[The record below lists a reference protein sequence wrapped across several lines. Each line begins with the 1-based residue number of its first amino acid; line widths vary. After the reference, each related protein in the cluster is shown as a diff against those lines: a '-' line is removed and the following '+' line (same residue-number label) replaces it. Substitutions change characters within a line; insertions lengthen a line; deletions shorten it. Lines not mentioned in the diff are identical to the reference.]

1 MSEATPGGR
10 LEDEQLVDWLRLI
23 RSENIGPRTFRQ
35 LINRYGGARQA
46 LEALPELVAKTLRG
60 RVIRL
65 VDRDDRHPLDHRA
78 VGGQWGGD
86 RVADHHLLVTH
97 PLRRLRIEDA
107 NVLRRLAKNSLLG
120 PGGRGGG
127 GLRWPTATHAG
138 PRQPGAHYA
147 AKHAVGHQVTS
158 LQRES
163 GQPGG
168 FATRLGGRMSQSLTF
183 RTVGHQLRQAPVA
196 HLSWVN
202 SSRPEVDGFDRGCC
216 WPRGLEGT
224 DENPACR

>member
-1 MSEATPGGR
+1 MGLLVVLVLAPIGQHGEFHVVGANHLLHEFVMVLGIAPLGR
-10 LEDEQLVDWLRLI
+10 HEQGD
-23 RSENIGPRTFRQ
+23 
-35 LINRYGGARQA
+35 
-46 LEALPELVAKTLRG
+46 
-60 RVIRL
+60 RL

-97 PLRRLRIEDA
+97 PLRGLRIEDA

-127 GLRWPTATHAG
+127 GLRRPTATHAG

-158 LQRES
+158 LQGES